1 MGLLL
6 WWWKGLL
13 ALLFAA
19 SLAAASTDDVADD
32 DPDHH
37 SSRTE
42 AIAAAPRW
50 SCIVPYYNEAAT
62 IGRCLES
69 LAAQSR
75 RPLVVLVD
83 NGSTDGSRAVAE
95 ACCERLGLPFRS
107 LVEPRP
113 GKVAALAAGLAS
125 TDTPFVATCD
135 ADTWYPPDYLAR
147 ANRLLSE
154 DGIVA
159 GAAFVV
165 SDRDARLKALTQR
178 THRRLAALAAPW
190 QCHSGGAG
198 QVFRTD
204 ALRRVGGFSPERW
217 NWVLEDHE
225 ILGRMSGVGRIAYD
239 LDFWCNPL
247 ARPRR
252 AAAVGWT
259 LGERL
264 CYHMTT
270 RGSLPA
276 YFESYLAPR
285 LTMRG
290 QANIL
295 LRRDS
300 ELA

>member
-1 MGLLL
+1 MP
-6 WWWKGLL
+6 
-13 ALLFAA
+13 ALRFCMV
-19 SLAAASTDDVADD
+19 TTFY
-32 DPDHH
+32 PPH
-37 SSRTE
+37 SFGGD
-42 AIAAAPRW
+42 AIAVQR
-50 SCIVPYYNEAAT
+50 
-62 IGRCLES
+62 
-69 LAAQSR
+69 
-75 RPLVVLVD
+75 
-83 NGSTDGSRAVAE
+83 
-95 ACCERLGLPFRS
+95 
-107 LVEPRP
+107 
-113 GKVAALAAGLAS
+113 
-125 TDTPFVATCD
+125 
-135 ADTWYPPDYLAR
+135 LAR
-147 ANRLLSE
+147 ALVRRGHEVS
-154 DGIVA
+154 
-159 GAAFVV
+159 VV

-252 AAAVGWT
+252 AAAGGWT

-290 QANIL
+290 QANVL